1 MTDTKSLNKRREARR
16 KRREALR
23 QSRENK
29 AVQNATFENFSDFD
43 NLYFSAIKSMKNVIW
58 KDSVIHYEA
67 NIFKK
72 VNKAMAAIKAGEDI
86 RQGFIS
92 FSINERGRSRE
103 IRSVHIEERVIQK
116 CLCDY
121 VLIPVFSRSLIYDN
135 GASLK
140 NKGMHFSAKR
150 LIRHLI
156 RFYRENGSNE
166 GYALTVDFS
175 KYFDNIN
182 HDVLLDLIFNK
193 IKDPRVCRY
202 IKDFINA
209 FGDKSLG
216 LGSQISQISAI
227 YYSDRIDHLVKERL
241 GIKGY
246 GRYMDDF
253 YLIHRDKKYLQE
265 CLNVICNK
273 CNELKILV
281 NLKKTRI
288 VKLSNGLVFLK
299 GKYVLTGEGKVIRYS
314 GKDIIKR
321 ERRKLK
327 KLHKKV
333 SEGKTHY
340 WDVLTSY
347 LSWRGGYKKRFTSYK
362 RLQYLDE
369 YFIKLFED
377 YHGAN
382 FDIPPDTRLEFPYHK
397 IPYIYN
403 GTGYYFDKKVVLR
416 PKLRDFH
423 EG

>member
-1 MTDTKSLNKRREARR
+1 MNDTKSLNNRRSNRR
-16 KRREALR
+16 KRRELKR
-23 QSRENK
+23 QVKENQITK
-29 AVQNATFENFSDFD
+29 NASFETLSNFD
-43 NLYFSAIKSMKNVIW
+43 NLYFSAISSMKNVIW

-67 NIFKK
+67 NVFKN
-72 VNKAMAAIKAGEDI
+72 VNKAMKSLKAGKDI

-92 FSINERGRSRE
+92 FSINERGRKRE

-140 NKGMHFSAKR
+140 NKGMHFSVRR
-150 LIRHLI
+150 LIRHLV
-156 RFYRENGSNE
+156 RFYRETGSNE

-175 KYFDNIN
+175 KYFDNVN
-182 HDVLLDLIFNK
+182 HKILLDLIFKK
-193 IKDPRVCRY
+193 IKDPKVCRY
-202 IKDFINA
+202 IQDFVDA
-209 FGDKSLG
+209 FGVKSLG
-216 LGSQISQISAI
+216 LGSQISQIAAI
-227 YYSDRIDHLVKERL
+227 YYPNRIDHLVKEEL
-241 GIKGY
+241 SIKGY

-253 YLIHRDKKYLQE
+253 YLIHKDKKYLQK
-265 CLNVICNK
+265 CLDIICK
-273 CNELKILV
+273 VCNELGITV

-288 VKLSNGLVFLK
+288 TKLSDGLIFLK
-299 GKYVLTGEGKVIRYS
+299 GRYVLTDTGKVLRYP

-327 KLHKKV
+327 KLRKKV

-347 LSWRGGYKKRFTSYK
+347 LSWRGGYKKRFRSYA
-362 RLQYLDE
+362 RLWHLDE

-377 YHGAN
+377 FHGLD
-382 FDIPPDTRLEFPYHK
+382 FEIPPDNRPEFPYYK

-403 GTGYYFDKKVVLR
+403 GIGYYFDKKVILR
-416 PKLRDFH
+416 PKSRSFS
-423 EG
+423 